1 MKIKIPISK
10 SNKSICQKLKKK
22 NTIKN
27 INKVIIKLK
36 RKTILRKYLPI
47 KEPFLKKK
55 DYRYR
60 YRYRVNYLNPLE
72 GLYIIK
78 LILNKFKL

>member
-27 INKVIIKLK
+27 INKLIMKLK
-36 RKTILRKYLPI
+36 RKTNLRTYFLRTPI
-47 KEPFLKKK
+47 KLSSKN
-55 DYRYR
+55 D
-60 YRYRVNYLNPLE
+60 NYLNK
-72 GLYIIK
+72 YYK
-78 LILNKFKL
+78 K